1 MSFQSAN
8 IVVNEAKVKTKIG
21 IETKTKSKSSSRRFS
36 VMLAENKDEIEQC
49 LRLRYRVFAQEM
61 GARLSSNDE
70 GIDKDRFDEFCKH
83 LMVFDTSTGEVI
95 ATTRLLVSE
104 DAKNSG
110 FFYSETEFDLELILS
125 QPGNFMEVGRTCI
138 DPDYRKGSVL
148 AILWQGIAEAVVKHK
163 TDFLIGC
170 ASISL
175 SHGDTYINSIMHKL
189 RKDHFSPNDRR
200 VRPLIPLGIE
210 RTIVDENISV
220 PTLLKGYLRQGAMI
234 CGEPHWDAEFNV
246 ADVFVLLPCE
256 QMSQRYQRHFIER
269 V

>member
-1 MSFQSAN
+1 MSLHASN
-8 IVVNEAKVKTKIG
+8 IAVKEAKNN
-21 IETKTKSKSSSRRFS
+21 SNSARFS
-36 VMLAENKDEIEQC
+36 VRLAENNEEIDQC
-49 LRLRYRVFAQEM
+49 LRLRYRIFAQEM

-83 LMVFDTSTGEVI
+83 LMVFDKYSGKVI

-104 DAKNSG
+104 DAEKSG
-110 FFYSETEFDLELILS
+110 YFYSETEFDLELVLN
-125 QPGNFMEVGRTCI
+125 QPGRFMEVGRTCI
-138 DPDYRKGSVL
+138 DPDSRKGAVL
-148 AILWQGIAEAVVKHK
+148 AILWQGIAEVIVKQK
-163 TDFLIGC
+163 VDFLIGC

-175 SHGDTYINSIMHKL
+175 RDGDSYINSIMHVL
-189 RKDHFSPNDRR
+189 RKKYFSSNDQR
-200 VRPLIPLGIE
+200 VRPLVPLPMK
-210 RTIVDENISV
+210 RQTADETVTV

-256 QMSQRYQRHFIER
+256 KISDNYLRHFFQC

>member
-1 MSFQSAN
+1 MSVNAEN
-8 IVVNEAKVKTKIG
+8 IAVKEITA
-21 IETKTKSKSSSRRFS
+21 KSKQSRFS
-36 VMLAENKDEIEQC
+36 VRLAEHHDEIEQC

-83 LMVFDTSTGEVI
+83 LMVFDTDTGKVI

-104 DAKNSG
+104 DAKRSG
-110 FFYSETEFDLELILS
+110 FFYSETEFDLELVLN
-125 QPGNFMEVGRTCI
+125 QPGRFMEVGRTCI
-138 DPDYRKGSVL
+138 DPGCRKGSVL

-163 TDFLIGC
+163 IDYLIGC

-175 SHGDTYINSIMHKL
+175 SHGDTYISSIMQSL
-189 RKDHFSPNDRR
+189 RKKHFSPNDRR
-200 VRPLIPLGIE
+200 VRPLIPLRVEKQEI
-210 RTIVDENISV
+210 DESISI

-256 QMSQRYQRHFIER
+256 KIASRYQRHFFKSGKK
-269 V
+269 

>member
-8 IVVNEAKVKTKIG
+8 IVVNEAKAKTKIG

-36 VMLAENKDEIEQC
+36 VRLAENKAEIEQC

-70 GIDKDRFDEFCKH
+70 GIDKDRFDDFCKH
-83 LMVFDTSTGEVI
+83 LMVFDNETGNVI
-95 ATTRLLVSE
+95 ATTRLLISE
-104 DAKNSG
+104 DAEKSG
-110 FFYSETEFDLELILS
+110 LYYSETEFDLEQILS
-125 QPGNFMEVGRTCI
+125 QPGRFLEVGRTCI
-138 DPDYRKGSVL
+138 DSESRKGAVL
-148 AILWQGIAEAVVKHK
+148 AILWQGIAEIVIKKNV
-163 TDFLIGC
+163 DYLIGC

-175 SHGDTYINSIMHKL
+175 RDGDTYITSVMHAL
-189 RKDHFSPNDRR
+189 RNKHFSPNTLKA
-200 VRPLIPLGIE
+200 RPLVPLRLE
-210 RTIVDENISV
+210 KQLADDVLL
-220 PTLLKGYLRQGAMI
+220 PPLLKGYLRQGAMI

-256 QMSQRYQRHFIER
+256 QMSQRYQRHFFER